1 MKACSVAS
9 RGGAAA
15 KSHNLN
21 INMYSFKELLELFQL
36 DYKISIEDLK
46 RAKMMVL
53 KMHPDKSRLPADYF
67 LFYKKAF
74 DIVVQYYNESVKT
87 TAEVPTTEQ
96 KYIPETS
103 DKRVSKTVNK
113 AMNDMGQDRFQ
124 QTFNQLFEENM
135 KKPVRADQN
144 DWFKNND
151 PLYQFDTIA
160 SVSGLAGAVES
171 IKKTNAAL
179 VRYNGVENMNSGGPS
194 YGNLYDED
202 EGEAS
207 DRYVTC
213 DPFSKLKFDDLRKVH
228 KDQTVLAVS
237 ETDFANMKTYGSI
250 DQLQR
255 DRGAMQIQHVDR
267 SESERILDQ
276 REQVLRQQMLA
287 KQHAANLRSM
297 EYAEKNKSVMASFL
311 KLTN

>member
-1 MKACSVAS
+1 MKACSAVP
-9 RGGAAA
+9 R
-15 KSHNLN
+15 SHNLN

-36 DYKISIEDLK
+36 DYKIGIEDLK
-46 RAKMMVL
+46 RAKLMVL

-74 DIVVQYYNESVKT
+74 DIVVQYYNDSAKT

-96 KYIPETS
+96 IYTPDTT
-103 DKRVSKTVNK
+103 DKRLSKTVNK

-135 KKPVRADQN
+135 KKPVRDQN

-151 PLYQFDTIA
+151 PLYQFDNIT
-160 SVSGLAGAVES
+160 SVSGLAGAVEN
-171 IKKTNAAL
+171 IKKTNSAM
-179 VRYNGVENMNSGGPS
+179 VKYNGVENMTSGGPS
-194 YGNLYDED
+194 YGNLYDDED
-202 EGEAS
+202 GNS
-207 DRYVTC
+207 DTYVTC

-228 KDQTVLAVS
+228 KDQTILAVS

-255 DRGAMQIQHVDR
+255 DRGAMQVQHVDR
-267 SESERILDQ
+267 SESEKILDQ

-287 KQHAANLRSM
+287 KQHASNLRSM
-297 EYAEKNKSVMASFL
+297 EYVEKNKSVMASFL

>member
-1 MKACSVAS
+1 
-9 RGGAAA
+9 
-15 KSHNLN
+15 
-21 INMYSFKELLELFQL
+21 MYSFKELLELFQL
-36 DYKISIEDLK
+36 DYKIGIDDLK

-53 KMHPDKSRLPADYF
+53 KMHPDKSRLPSDYF

-74 DIVVQYYNESVKT
+74 DIVVQYYQDSVKT

-96 KYIPETS
+96 IYSPETA

-113 AMNDMGQDRFQ
+113 AMNDMGQDKFQ
-124 QTFNQLFEENM
+124 QTFNQLFEQNM
-135 KKPVRADQN
+135 KKPVKDQN

-151 PLYQFDTIA
+151 PLYQFDNVSSA
-160 SVSGLAGAVES
+160 SGLAGAVES
-171 IKKTNAAL
+171 IKKTTAAM
-179 VRYNGVENMNSGGPS
+179 VKYNGVENMTSSGPS
-194 YGNLYDED
+194 YGNLYDEED
-202 EGEAS
+202 GES
-207 DRYVTC
+207 GESGGYVTC

-237 ETDFANMKTYGSI
+237 ESDFSKMRKYGSI

-255 DRGAMQIQHVDR
+255 ERGSMNIEHIDR
-267 SESERILDQ
+267 SESEKILDQ
-276 REQVLRQQMLA
+276 REQALRQQMLA
-287 KQHAANLRSM
+287 KQHADRLRSM

>member
-1 MKACSVAS
+1 MKACTS
-9 RGGAAA
+9 AA

-36 DYKISIEDLK
+36 DYKISIDDLK
-46 RAKMMVL
+46 RAKLMVL

-74 DIVVQYYNESVKT
+74 DIVVQYYNDSAKT
-87 TAEVPTTEQ
+87 TAKVPTTEQ
-96 KYIPETS
+96 VYSVETA
-103 DKRVSKTVNK
+103 DKRVAKTVNK
-113 AMNDMGQDRFQ
+113 AMDDMGHDQFQ
-124 QTFNQLFEENM
+124 QKFNQLFEQNM
-135 KKPVRADQN
+135 KKPVRTEQN

-151 PLYQFDTIA
+151 PLYQFDNVSSA
-160 SVSGLAGAVES
+160 SGLAGAVES
-171 IKKTNAAL
+171 IKKTTAAM
-179 VRYNGVENMNSGGPS
+179 VKYNGVENMSSGGPS
-194 YGNLYDED
+194 FGNLYDDDDD
-202 EGEAS
+202 ESAG
-207 DRYVTC
+207 YVTC

-237 ETDFANMKTYGSI
+237 ESDLANMRTYGSI

-255 DRGAMQIQHVDR
+255 ERGSMRIEHVDR
-267 SESERILDQ
+267 SESEKILDQ
-276 REQVLRQQMLA
+276 REQALRQQMLA
-287 KQHAANLRSM
+287 KQHADRLRSM